1 MTIEPRV
8 LQPSEWDAWHSALV
22 SAFAGEST
30 SEERELYRSL
40 TEVERCLGVWDEDRP
55 VATAGLFSLRMTVPG
70 GALVPT
76 AGVTMVSV
84 APTHRR
90 RGILRSFMRRQLDDV
105 RAAGTEPLA
114 ALTASEAPI
123 YGRFGYGLA
132 VRSLAVRIDT
142 SRVRLRL
149 PAEVAAE
156 AAELRLRQSDEAASL
171 LAECESVYARVLDRR
186 PGMLERRPGFERE
199 RLFDPERRREGASP
213 LRCVVALRDGEPV
226 AYARYAVKADWTE
239 SDAPAG
245 EVRLR
250 ELEALDT
257 AGYAALWRFLFDI
270 DLTTWIVADNRPLDD
285 PWQHLVD
292 DIRRCPTRLNTD
304 SLYVRPVDVG
314 GALAARTYAAPVDV
328 VLRVEDEFCPWNTGN
343 WRLSGDEKGAVCEP
357 TRDAADLSLSVRE
370 LGSAY
375 LGGTSLHAL
384 AGAGLVT
391 EERPS
396 SGALRAASTAFA
408 SEAAPF
414 LPHGF

>member
-1 MTIEPRV
+1 MTTEPRV
-8 LQPSEWDAWHSALV
+8 LQDSEWDAWYDSLL
-22 SAFAGEST
+22 SAFAST
-30 SEERELYRSL
+30 DSAEERELRRSL
-40 TEVERCLGVWDEDRP
+40 TETERCLGVWDEGRP
-55 VATAGLFSLRMTVPG
+55 VATAGLFSFRMAVPG

-142 SRVRLRL
+142 SRAGLRL
-149 PAEVAAE
+149 PAPLAAE
-156 AAELRLRQSDEAASL
+156 AAKLRLRQSDEAASL
-171 LAECESVYARVLDRR
+171 VAECEAVYARAVPRR
-186 PGMLERRPGFERE
+186 PGMLERRPGWERE
-199 RLFDPERRREGASP
+199 PLLDPERLREGASP

-226 AYARYAVKADWTE
+226 AYARYAVRTRWTE
-239 SDAPAG
+239 SDAPDG
-245 EVRLR
+245 EVQLR
-250 ELEALDT
+250 DLEALDP
-257 AGYAALWRFLFDI
+257 AGYAALWQFLFDI
-270 DLTTWIVADNRPLDD
+270 DLTTWVVSDNRPLDD
-285 PWQHLVD
+285 PWQHLVEN
-292 DIRRCPTRLNTD
+292 IRRCTTRLNTD
-304 SLYVRPVDVG
+304 SLYLRPVDVG
-314 GALAARTYAAPVDV
+314 AALAARTYAAPVDA
-328 VLRVEDEFCPWNTGN
+328 VLRVEDDFCPWNTGN

-357 TRDAADLSLSVRE
+357 TRDAADLALSVRE

-375 LGGTSLHAL
+375 LGGTSLGAL
-384 AGAGLVT
+384 ADAGLVA

-396 SGALRAASTAFA
+396 SGVLRAVSTAL
-408 SEAAPF
+408 SSGTAPF